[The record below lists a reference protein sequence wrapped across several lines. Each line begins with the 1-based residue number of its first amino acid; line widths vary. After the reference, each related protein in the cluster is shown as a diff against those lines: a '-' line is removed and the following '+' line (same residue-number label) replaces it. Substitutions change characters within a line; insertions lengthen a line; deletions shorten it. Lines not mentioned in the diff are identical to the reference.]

1 MRVQEREHDYMY
13 YGDSQLILG
22 IVKFGDMAGVKN
34 QLLVDPS
41 AVNFQEDDL

>member
-1 MRVQEREHDYMY
+1 MCVQEREQDHMD

-41 AVNFQEDDL
+41 AVNFEDDRK

>member
-1 MRVQEREHDYMY
+1 MRVQEREQDHMD

-41 AVNFQEDDL
+41 AVNFQEEDE